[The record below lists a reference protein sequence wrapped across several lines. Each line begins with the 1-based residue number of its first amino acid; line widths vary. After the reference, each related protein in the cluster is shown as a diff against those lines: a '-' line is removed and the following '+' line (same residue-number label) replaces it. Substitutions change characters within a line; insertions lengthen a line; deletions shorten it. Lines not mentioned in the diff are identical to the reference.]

1 MTLNNDS
8 EKDKILRKDFK
19 TAPYIYISLY
29 LGLVITLVVM
39 YS

>member
-8 EKDKILRKDFK
+8 EKDKILKKDFK
-19 TAPYIYISLY
+19 TAQYIYITLY

>member
-1 MTLNNDS
+1 MTVNNDS
-8 EKDKILRKDFK
+8 EKDKILKKDFK
-19 TAPYIYISLY
+19 TAQYIYISLY

>member
-8 EKDKILRKDFK
+8 EKDKILKKDFK
-19 TAPYIYISLY
+19 TAQYIYISLY
-29 LGLVITLVVM
+29 LGLVITFVVM

>member
-1 MTLNNDS
+1 MTINNDS
-8 EKDKILRKDFK
+8 EKDKILKKDFK
-19 TAPYIYISLY
+19 IAQYIYISLY

>member
-8 EKDKILRKDFK
+8 DKDKILKKDFK
-19 TAPYIYISLY
+19 TAQYIYISLY

>member
-19 TAPYIYISLY
+19 TAQYIYISLY

>member
-1 MTLNNDS
+1 MSTNNDS
-8 EKDKILRKDFK
+8 EKDKILKKDFK
-19 TAPYIYISLY
+19 TAQYIYISIY

>member
-8 EKDKILRKDFK
+8 EKDKILKKDFK
-19 TAPYIYISLY
+19 TAQYIYISLY

>member
-1 MTLNNDS
+1 MPLNNDS
-8 EKDKILRKDFK
+8 EKDKILKKDFR
-19 TAPYIYISLY
+19 TAQYIYISLY

>member
-1 MTLNNDS
+1 MALNNDS
-8 EKDKILRKDFK
+8 EKDKILKKDFK
-19 TAPYIYISLY
+19 TAQYIYISLY

>member
-8 EKDKILRKDFK
+8 EKDKILKKDFR
-19 TAPYIYISLY
+19 TAQYIYISLY